1 MQVCDKYNID
11 SKSRNFSAWE
21 SENWNLYEK
30 NETTESKSQCEL
42 RILVKISGENDL
54 RAIDIETFKNVMRA
68 IAIQTPENK
77 ITKLKIL

>member
-30 NETTESKSQCEL
+30 NETTESKSQCEIL
-42 RILVKISGENDL
+42 RKCYKYYIKG
-54 RAIDIETFKNVMRA
+54 
-68 IAIQTPENK
+68 
-77 ITKLKIL
+77 LKILRSML